1 MRPILFLDREDR
13 QTSPLAQ
20 KLRAHGFTLIV
31 EKNLPRQENWD
42 RYQCLVSS
50 LDNVQEN
57 LEQIAHH
64 IPTIVIAA
72 NPSIVDAVACIRR
85 GAHDYLPTPINTDG
99 LIAALE
105 RAIANQATGTSSNLD
120 NFPLIGSSEAMQNLK
135 EGIKKVAPTHS
146 TVLILGHSGT
156 GKELVARAIHAT
168 SLRANAPMIS
178 FNCATVPSHLIEA
191 ELFGLE
197 RYEASVRG
205 YRGLIEAA
213 DGGTLFL
220 DDITELPLPAQAR
233 LLRVLEGENR
243 RVGSTSESKINV
255 RIITATQRNLADLIA
270 QGQFRQDLF
279 YRLNVVCFELPL
291 LKHRREDILEIA
303 NWLLMRTSKR
313 LSKTEL
319 SFSTEAMA
327 AMKQY
332 QWPGNVREL
341 ENAVERAV
349 ILADNRSE
357 ISRALLAIEPSP
369 PVRSEPDFISDDDP
383 TSLEDYFVRFVLDN
397 QDQFTETELAEK
409 LGISRKSLWERRQRL
424 KIPRRKTKKRGTRRD
439 ST

>member
-1 MRPILFLDREDR
+1 MDREDR

-197 RYEASVRG
+197 RYEAGVRG

-291 LKHRREDILEIA
+291 LKQRREDILEIA
-303 NWLLMRTSKR
+303 NWLLKI
-313 LSKTEL
+313 
-319 SFSTEAMA
+319 
-327 AMKQY
+327 
-332 QWPGNVREL
+332 G
-341 ENAVERAV
+341 RAHV
-349 ILADNRSE
+349 
-357 ISRALLAIEPSP
+357 
-369 PVRSEPDFISDDDP
+369 
-383 TSLEDYFVRFVLDN
+383 
-397 QDQFTETELAEK
+397 
-409 LGISRKSLWERRQRL
+409 
-424 KIPRRKTKKRGTRRD
+424 
-439 ST
+439 